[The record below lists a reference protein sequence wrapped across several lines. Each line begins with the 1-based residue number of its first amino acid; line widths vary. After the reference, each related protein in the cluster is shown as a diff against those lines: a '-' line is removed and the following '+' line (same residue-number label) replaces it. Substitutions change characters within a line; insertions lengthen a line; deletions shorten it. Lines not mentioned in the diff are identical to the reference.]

1 MSNNGYGL
9 FIYDHP
15 HGRQCGFIDGSP
27 VLRPDAIVASPTG
40 RRKISFV
47 EGNREVRTRGDIF
60 VADPAMAEFVRVAIN
75 EKLGRDAE
83 RPFFVSS
90 VKYSR
95 GVGYSREAE
104 ILWAHI
110 CVQYSDNGERETLAF
125 TLEAPDLKTQ
135 DEGRQAFWEFA
146 ESIGAADMADVQTGM
161 TGKRRAK

>member
-15 HGRQCGFIDGSP
+15 QGRQCGFIDGSP

-75 EKLGRDAE
+75 EKLERDAE

-95 GVGYSREAE
+95 GNG
-104 ILWAHI
+104 ILWAHV

-125 TLEAPDLKTQ
+125 VLEAPELKTQ

-146 ESIGAADMADVQTGM
+146 ESIGAADMADVQAGM

>member
-1 MSNNGYGL
+1 MSINGYGL

-15 HGRQCGFIDGSP
+15 QGRSCGFIDGSP
-27 VLRPDAIVASPTG
+27 VLRPDAIVASPG
-40 RRKISFV
+40 GRKIRFA
-47 EGNREVRTRGDIF
+47 EGNREVRTQGDIF
-60 VADPAMAEFVRVAIN
+60 VADPAIAEFVRVAIN
-75 EKLGRDAE
+75 EKLARDAE

-95 GVGYSREAE
+95 GVG
-104 ILWAHI
+104 ILWAHVCI
-110 CVQYSDNGERETLAF
+110 QYSDNGERETLAF